1 MLANLPR
8 FKDRYLN
15 IGILLS
21 LVFVDMLGANM
32 VIAILPQFFTSYFG
46 ANTGGQNLIYGLLI
60 ACYPIG
66 QLFGAPIFGYLSDNL
81 GRKKILK
88 LSLTGTTF
96 SYCISFLA
104 ICINNLPLLFLAR
117 LLDGFTGGN
126 IFIAQSAMLDSS
138 QPKSRSKNLSL
149 ISLMIGLG
157 AIIGPIFGGI
167 LTELKTPLNQW
178 VPLLSLAMPFFG
190 AFILGSFNIFILS
203 KFFSETK
210 SNPTQVIDLR
220 KINPFYGFSQI
231 FKAFRVTSLRW
242 LFVLSFLLS
251 LGFSIFSNFFP
262 KLLTDKFALTPLLLG
277 SIISYFG
284 VWVFGAVIVCL
295 PLFNRYFKH
304 YQSLYITLFFTA
316 ISGMA
321 LSFVTQIWGYF
332 LILPMV
338 AIGIALSTPL
348 LTTIISNLSPKDQ
361 QSKILGI
368 NTSIQALAA
377 TAPILAGLIAV
388 YSLELTIFIGFVVY
402 GLAGLIIYF
411 KPSEFDDSQCNT

>member
-8 FKDRYLN
+8 LKDRYLN

-88 LSLTGTTF
+88 LSLIGTTL

-117 LLDGFTGGN
+117 LLDGLTGGN
-126 IFIAQSAMLDSS
+126 IFIAQSAILDSS
-138 QPKSRSKNLSL
+138 QPKSKSKNLSL

-157 AIIGPIFGGI
+157 AIIGPVFGGL

-190 AFILGSFNIFILS
+190 AFLLGSFNIFILS

-231 FKAFRVTSLRW
+231 IKAFRVTSLRW

-262 KLLTDKFALTPLLLG
+262 KLLTDKFALSPLLLG

-284 VWVFGAVIVCL
+284 IWVFGAVIVCL
-295 PLFNRYFKH
+295 PVFNRYFKH
-304 YQSLYITLFFTA
+304 YQSLFITLFITA
-316 ISGMA
+316 TSGIA

-348 LTTIISNLSPKDQ
+348 LTTIISNLSPQEQ

-377 TAPILAGLIAV
+377 TAPVLAGIIAV
-388 YSLELTIFIGFVVY
+388 YSLELTILIGFAVY